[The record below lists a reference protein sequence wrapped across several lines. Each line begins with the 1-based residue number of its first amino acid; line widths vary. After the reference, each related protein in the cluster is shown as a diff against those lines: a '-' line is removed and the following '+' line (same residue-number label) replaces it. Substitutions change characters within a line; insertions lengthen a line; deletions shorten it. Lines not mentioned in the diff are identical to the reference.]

1 MSDFNIKLKSSKK
14 YFDTKTNQLAFYDED
29 QNKSNQEKINLFFNL
44 INGKINNIY
53 GLRIINPENDFDE
66 TFTSEMRKCNNSN
79 KFNLVKNYI
88 CDYIFG
94 KEQKLKIELVQQLQ
108 GSIMAY
114 PIQATIGEII
124 GSENSTKCFNIVG
137 LGQKIEISGQKLKGH
152 MKYLTIH
159 FKLEISSKQPISEI
173 QKEEYFKNEKYKI
186 YFKIQ
191 KKDILIFE
199 SETFTDDGKFN
210 IVQIPLNI
218 LSSNFSVLFFNDKNQ
233 NIGTINT
240 NYNKI
245 THPQTIN
252 KIFFITRLSLM
263 DNLCIYNCSS
273 IRDEI
278 TFLDYVKNIR
288 IALDIGIDFTGSN
301 GNPDDVGTLH
311 CRLPNAEKRN
321 PYERAIIS
329 CATVMADYDYDQ
341 LFPVYGFGAIVK
353 NEIEKGTQ
361 MCFNINF
368 KEDPNI
374 QFVDNIMKEYYSC
387 LDEIVFAGPTNFA
400 PIINKIIENIKKEND
415 NKEYHVLMMLT
426 DGIIDDLEDTIDTL
440 VEGSYLPLSVIIIG
454 IGDANFTKMVKLDAD
469 DDPLISRNGK
479 KRQRDLVQFV
489 PFNKFE
495 KDEKKLAEE
504 IIEEI
509 PRQVIEY
516 YTLNDLYPE
525 QLSTKEKNDNNNNNN
540 LNENYVEP
548 NYSTNIFQNA
558 SYNLFNNNSFGSYV
572 DQASSYN
579 K

>member
-1 MSDFNIKLKSSKK
+1 MTEFKIKLKSSKK
-14 YFDTKTNQLAFYDED
+14 HFDTKTNQLIYYEEE
-29 QNKSNQEKINLFFNL
+29 QNKSNQEKINLVFNL
-44 INGKINNIY
+44 INGTINNIY
-53 GLRIINPENDFDE
+53 GLRITNPENDSDE
-66 TFTSEMRKCNNSN
+66 TFMSEMKNCNNSN
-79 KFNLVKNYI
+79 KFNLIKNYI

-94 KEQKLKIELVQQLQ
+94 KEQKLKIELIVQQLQ
-108 GSIMAY
+108 GAMAY

-124 GSENSTKCFNIVG
+124 GSENSTKCFDIVG
-137 LGQKIEISGQKLKGH
+137 LGEKIEISGQKLKGH
-152 MKYLTIH
+152 MKFLTIQ
-159 FKLEISSKQPISEI
+159 FKLEISSKHPISEI
-173 QKEEYFKNEKYKI
+173 QKEEYYKNEKYKI

-191 KKDILIFE
+191 KKDMPIYE

-218 LSSNFSVLFFNDKNQ
+218 LSSNFMVLFFNYKNQ

-252 KIFFITRLSLM
+252 KIFFITRLSLT
-263 DNLCIYNCSS
+263 DNLCVYNCSS
-273 IRDEI
+273 VRDEI

-301 GNPDDVGTLH
+301 GNPDDFGTLH
-311 CRLPNAEKRN
+311 CRLPNTKKRN

-341 LFPVYGFGAIVK
+341 LFPVYGFGAIVEK
-353 NEIEKGTQ
+353 EKEKGTQ

-387 LDEIVFAGPTNFA
+387 LDKITFSGPTNFA

-426 DGIIDDLEDTIDTL
+426 DGIIDDLDDTIDAL
-440 VEGSYLPLSVIIIG
+440 VEGSFLPLSVIIVG
-454 IGDANFTKMVKLDAD
+454 IGDADFTKMVKLDGD

-489 PFNKFE
+489 PFSKFE
-495 KDEKKLAEE
+495 NDEKKLAEE
-504 IIEEI
+504 VLEEI
-509 PRQVIEY
+509 PRQIIEY

-525 QLSTKEKNDNNNNNN
+525 QLSITANNVNNNNNN
-540 LNENYVEP
+540 LNENYYVP
-548 NYSTNIFQNA
+548 NQSTQSTNVFLNT
-558 SYNLFNNNSFGSYV
+558 SYNLFNNSYV
-572 DQASSYN
+572 DQSSSYN